1 MKVLLRV
8 SKRINLNNV
17 KSVLKCKLIDK
28 DSEIESKVLT
38 PKKKERKLL
47 LGDELHNK
55 IKLTVSFL

>member
-28 DSEIESKVLT
+28 DSEIESKVLA

-47 LGDELHNK
+47 LGDELDNK

>member
-47 LGDELHNK
+47 LGDELDNK
-55 IKLTVSFL
+55 IKLTVFFL

>member
-1 MKVLLRV
+1 MKILLRV

-17 KSVLKCKLIDK
+17 ISVLKCKLIDK

-47 LGDELHNK
+47 LGDELDNK
-55 IKLTVSFL
+55 TKLTVSFL

>member
-38 PKKKERKLL
+38 PKKKGRKLL
-47 LGDELHNK
+47 LGDELDNK

>member
-38 PKKKERKLL
+38 PKKKKRKLL
-47 LGDELHNK
+47 LGDELDN
-55 IKLTVSFL
+55 KLTVSFL

>member
-1 MKVLLRV
+1 MLLRV

-47 LGDELHNK
+47 LGDELDN
-55 IKLTVSFL
+55 KLTVSFL

>member
-47 LGDELHNK
+47 LGDKLDNK

>member
-28 DSEIESKVLT
+28 DSEKESKVLT

-47 LGDELHNK
+47 LGDELDN
-55 IKLTVSFL
+55 KLTVSFL

>member
-17 KSVLKCKLIDK
+17 KSVLKYKLIDK

-38 PKKKERKLL
+38 QKKKERKML
-47 LGDELHNK
+47 LGDELDNK

>member
-17 KSVLKCKLIDK
+17 ISVLKCKLIDK

-47 LGDELHNK
+47 LGDELDNK

>member
-17 KSVLKCKLIDK
+17 ISVLKCKLIDK

-47 LGDELHNK
+47 LGDELDN
-55 IKLTVSFL
+55 KLTVSFL

>member
-28 DSEIESKVLT
+28 DSEIESRVLT
-38 PKKKERKLL
+38 PKKKEKKLL
-47 LGDELHNK
+47 LGDELD

>member
-47 LGDELHNK
+47 LGYELYNK

>member
-1 MKVLLRV
+1 MKILLRV

-17 KSVLKCKLIDK
+17 ISVLKCKLIDK

-47 LGDELHNK
+47 LGDELDN
-55 IKLTVSFL
+55 KLTVSFL

>member
-17 KSVLKCKLIDK
+17 ISVLKCKLIDK
-28 DSEIESKVLT
+28 DSEKESKVLT
-38 PKKKERKLL
+38 PKKKGRKLL
-47 LGDELHNK
+47 LGDELDNK

>member
-47 LGDELHNK
+47 LGDELDN
-55 IKLTVSFL
+55 KLTVSFL

>member
-1 MKVLLRV
+1 MKILLRV

-17 KSVLKCKLIDK
+17 ISVLKCKLIDK

-47 LGDELHNK
+47 LGDELDNK

>member
-1 MKVLLRV
+1 MKILLRV

-47 LGDELHNK
+47 LGDELDN
-55 IKLTVSFL
+55 KLTVSFL

>member
-17 KSVLKCKLIDK
+17 KSVLKYKLIDK

-47 LGDELHNK
+47 LGDELDNK

>member
-28 DSEIESKVLT
+28 DSEKESKVLT

-47 LGDELHNK
+47 LGDELDNK